1 MIPIIPRVKTELLLL
16 TKILSRNPFE
26 EKNTERG
33 DNIQVALST
42 LAVINIYI
50 YIYTRCTDKYLSD
63 INNIPMITVP
73 DL

>member
-50 YIYTRCTDKYLSD
+50 YIHTLYR
-63 INNIPMITVP
+63 
-73 DL
+73 